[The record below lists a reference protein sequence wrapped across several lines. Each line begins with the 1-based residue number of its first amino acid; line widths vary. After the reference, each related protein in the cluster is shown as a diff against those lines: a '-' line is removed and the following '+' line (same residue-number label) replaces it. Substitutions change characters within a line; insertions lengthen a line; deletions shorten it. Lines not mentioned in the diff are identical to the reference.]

1 MLPDRSTAI
10 KDKIVSIIAANAD
23 GGLSISK
30 VASHAG
36 VSVATAS
43 KFCHILEAEKKLRIE
58 RFGDMKLVKER

>member
-1 MLPDRSTAI
+1 MLPDRSLVL
-10 KDKIVSIIAANAD
+10 KDKIISIISANAD
-23 GGLSISK
+23 GGLPISK
-30 VASHAG
+30 VAARAG